1 MLEPGLELAEVT
13 RTLTRALTR
22 TLTQARNRTLAL
34 ALALAPALALALTL
48 TLTLTLGGS
57 GLAAGRLVW
66 FTPPYSPFRVR
77 ARGRARVRLVS
88 LTGTLLQP
96 RSCTPLGT
104 TSRRARRLSC
114 PNPCWARSR
123 SPPADQM

>member
-13 RTLTRALTR
+13 HTLTRALTR

-88 LTGTLLQP
+88 LTGTPLQP
-96 RSCTPLGT
+96 PFLHPLRYDVTPSTETVMPEPVLG
-104 TSRRARRLSC
+104 SE
-114 PNPCWARSR
+114 PK
-123 SPPADQM
+123 PAG